1 MIGCCPNEGSV
12 TIFGGPADTARID
25 PFFSTGGVAACLF
38 AALVGAASAQTGQT
52 IELTDVPAPGSNLDM
67 ATSGAQVLREELGG
81 GPNDLGSECQAM
93 LQQLDAMKNQ
103 PLRRD
108 ALWQRYQAECQ
119 SGLDGAPV
127 YSPPLPQ

>member
-1 MIGCCPNEGSV
+1 VRTDRRSANAGLAVG
-12 TIFGGPADTARID
+12 
-25 PFFSTGGVAACLF
+25 LF
-38 AALVGAASAQTGQT
+38 AAVLGTATAQ
-52 IELTDVPAPGSNLDM
+52 PGPNLDM
-67 ATSGAQVLREELGG
+67 AVSGSQVLREELGG
-81 GPNDLGSECQAM
+81 GPSDLGSEYQAM
-93 LQQLDAMKNQ
+93 LQQLDAMKHQ

>member
-1 MIGCCPNEGSV
+1 VC
-12 TIFGGPADTARID
+12 ID
-25 PFFSTGGVAACLF
+25 RRCANAGLAAGLF
-38 AALVGAASAQTGQT
+38 AAVLGTATAQ
-52 IELTDVPAPGSNLDM
+52 PGPNLDL

-108 ALWQRYQAECQ
+108 ALWQRYRAECQ
-119 SGLDGAPV
+119 SGFDGAPV
-127 YSPPLPQ
+127 YTPPLPQ

>member
-1 MIGCCPNEGSV
+1 L
-12 TIFGGPADTARID
+12 RID
-25 PFFSTGGVAACLF
+25 RRSANAGLAAWLF
-38 AALVGAASAQTGQT
+38 AALVGGASAQTGQT
-52 IELTDVPAPGSNLDM
+52 LELTDVPAPGSNLDM

-81 GPNDLGSECQAM
+81 GPSDLGSECQAM
-93 LQQLDAMKNQ
+93 LQRLDAMKNQ

-127 YSPPLPQ
+127 YSSPLPQ